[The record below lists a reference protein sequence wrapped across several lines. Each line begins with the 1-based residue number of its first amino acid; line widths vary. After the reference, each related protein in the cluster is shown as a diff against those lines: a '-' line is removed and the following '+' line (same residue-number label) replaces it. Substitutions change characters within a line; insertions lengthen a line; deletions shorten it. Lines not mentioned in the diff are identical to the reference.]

1 MIGRLVSQALLG
13 WLPGIGNA
21 INASKAFTLTE
32 TIGWTIANNFA
43 AGKREAE
50 KAEAERIEPKEET
63 AREPERIKCFARAR
77 LAELRHKEEERLK
90 TVTVPVSRESGGA
103 HVSGY

>member
-1 MIGRLVSQALLG
+1 MIGRSVSQALLG

-21 INASKAFTLTE
+21 INASTA
-32 TIGWTIANNFA
+32 
-43 AGKREAE
+43 
-50 KAEAERIEPKEET
+50 KAEAERIELKEEG
-63 AREPERIKCFARAR
+63 ARESDCIKCFARAR